1 MIRPRFFQ
9 RRSMTLRFCFL
20 FHTTKGPS
28 IPDAILQSIAP
39 TPYLLL
45 LTRAINTIF
54 TSLSI
59 VKELSLPVCT
69 FVPLLLAR
77 TN

>member
-1 MIRPRFFQ
+1 M
-9 RRSMTLRFCFL
+9 L
-20 FHTTKGPS
+20 
-28 IPDAILQSIAP
+28 ILQVYP
-39 TPYLLL
+39 QRHVYYL

-54 TSLSI
+54 ISLSI